1 MKDDVA
7 PRAWHH
13 DEIIAAGLHAL
24 ESGGVAGAP
33 LIDGRVMSVQA
44 TPVSGT
50 SSRMAVGMS
59 VLPAGYATP
68 PHDHEAEELATV
80 LSGEGVITSDSVEFP
95 VRSGSVVLTPSRS
108 WHVTAAGPDAPLVVW
123 WTYAPAGSEQRWL
136 DQGAVDPGPDRT

>member
-1 MKDDVA
+1 MLIVT
-7 PRAWHH
+7 
-13 DEIIAAGLHAL
+13 
-24 ESGGVAGAP
+24 GAP

-80 LSGEGVITSDSVEFP
+80 LSGEGVITIDSVEFP
-95 VRSGSVVLTPSRS
+95 VRPGSVVLTPSRS
-108 WHVTAAGPDAPLVVW
+108 WLVTAAGPDAPLVVW